1 MEEKFRKIQVRTL
14 LLSTVFFLF
23 LSFFLTVILN
33 WQSDVLVKKTAS
45 QLIAAHNQQMEMN
58 LNSYLSKVEK
68 AASLL
73 YSEEEYY
80 TFDPGDEN
88 MDPYEK
94 QEITSDMTDRIN
106 DLGILDNYTDLSVV
120 YRNDDRMGWL
130 SKVTRAM
137 YSDKQMYA
145 DFDSILNAGNG
156 DYAWVFGLNGNTDHL
171 YYLKRYNEQAII
183 MISFY
188 SLELKQ
194 YFVIPEEL
202 NGMNVTLVDEENH
215 ILYANDE
222 SRIGEQLPEEIIK
235 TLGEV
240 SNGSASTKDML
251 VTSNMCANGWRIVC
265 TMSYDFINRENEA
278 ASRDSLVYVL
288 AMIGLLLWLE
298 LRQARAMNLSA
309 AGIVE
314 TLQERAEHDLMTGL
328 YNKTEFEQDAG
339 GKLAHQKKGSV
350 YSYTI
355 IDLDRFKEI
364 NDTYGHSAGDEVLIA
379 FAGIIRKYFP
389 EGQYIA
395 GRLGGDEF
403 GIFAETNSG
412 REEVRRIITE
422 KLQAMHEELSET
434 KFRSGDMKVSFSS
447 GTVIAEEQDTSFQ
460 KLNRRAD
467 ALLYHGKRNGRGRDE
482 SEAADEEAE

>member
-1 MEEKFRKIQVRTL
+1 M
-14 LLSTVFFLF
+14 STVFFLF

-106 DLGILDNYTDLSVV
+106 DLGILDNYTDFSVV
-120 YRNDDRMGWL
+120 YRNDDRIGWL

-222 SRIGEQLPEEIIK
+222 SRIG
-235 TLGEV
+235 
-240 SNGSASTKDML
+240 
-251 VTSNMCANGWRIVC
+251 
-265 TMSYDFINRENEA
+265 
-278 ASRDSLVYVL
+278 
-288 AMIGLLLWLE
+288 
-298 LRQARAMNLSA
+298 
-309 AGIVE
+309 
-314 TLQERAEHDLMTGL
+314 
-328 YNKTEFEQDAG
+328 
-339 GKLAHQKKGSV
+339 
-350 YSYTI
+350 
-355 IDLDRFKEI
+355 
-364 NDTYGHSAGDEVLIA
+364 
-379 FAGIIRKYFP
+379 
-389 EGQYIA
+389 
-395 GRLGGDEF
+395 
-403 GIFAETNSG
+403 
-412 REEVRRIITE
+412 
-422 KLQAMHEELSET
+422 
-434 KFRSGDMKVSFSS
+434 
-447 GTVIAEEQDTSFQ
+447 
-460 KLNRRAD
+460 
-467 ALLYHGKRNGRGRDE
+467 
-482 SEAADEEAE
+482 